1 MTGCLAVP
9 HAVAEIYRQTFRERK
24 DFSSIKLQKQ
34 GQGNITQDV
43 PDTKLGPGSSI
54 QASHEVDVEKD
65 AECGNER
72 YQRDLVRVI
81 SSNQRK

>member
-9 HAVAEIYRQTFRERK
+9 HAVPEIYRQAFRERK
-24 DFSSIKLQKQ
+24 DSSSIKLQKQ
-34 GQGNITQDV
+34 EPNITKDV

>member
-24 DFSSIKLQKQ
+24 DFSSMKLQTQ
-34 GQGNITQDV
+34 GPNITKDV

>member
-1 MTGCLAVP
+1 MTGGLTVP

-24 DFSSIKLQKQ
+24 EFSSIKLQNQ
-34 GQGNITQDV
+34 VRNITEDV

>member
-9 HAVAEIYRQTFRERK
+9 HAVPEICRQTFRERK
-24 DFSSIKLQKQ
+24 VFSSIKLQKQ
-34 GQGNITQDV
+34 GLNITQDV